1 MRPWST
7 VVFVAA
13 LTLVAA
19 SCGNSES
26 AVTTSTPGVSTTALT
41 TTSLVT
47 TVPATTGVATS
58 VPGTTVP
65 VTSGVATTLPAT
77 TLPGTTLPGTTLPGT
92 TAPVTTVPGTSTTV
106 ACEFTGAT
114 TDRRDSFP
122 ERMTSMV
129 GVDIRTG
136 AHSCYERIV
145 IELADSTMPTPGGMP
160 GWWVRYADGPITL
173 GQTDDQ
179 FVEVEG
185 DATLLIS
192 MNAWMPSMDGEGW
205 VGSTDIF
212 PTNVTHVLELRQ
224 IDNWEGQNTWAV
236 GIDTERPF
244 RVFTLA
250 SPTRL
255 VVDIRI

>member
-7 VVFVAA
+7 LVAVSV
-13 LTLVAA
+13 LTLAAA
-19 SCGNSES
+19 SCGTSES

-47 TVPATTGVATS
+47 TVPTTTGVATT
-58 VPGTTVP
+58 VPGTTAPGTTVP
-65 VTSGVATTLPAT
+65 GTSV
-77 TLPGTTLPGTTLPGT
+77 PGTSVPVTTVPVT
-92 TAPVTTVPGTSTTV
+92 TVPVTTVPGTSTTV

-136 AHSCYERIV
+136 THSCYERIV

-224 IDNWEGQNTWAV
+224 IDNWEGQNTWAI

-250 SPTRL
+250 SPSRL

>member
-1 MRPWST
+1 MRPWSAL
-7 VVFVAA
+7 VAVTA
-13 LTLVAA
+13 LTLVAP
-19 SCGNSES
+19 SCSTSES
-26 AVTTSTPGVSTTALT
+26 AVTTSAPGVSTTSVPTTSVPTTLVT
-41 TTSLVT
+41 TTALVT
-47 TVPATTGVATS
+47 TVAPTS
-58 VPGTTVP
+58 V
-65 VTSGVATTLPAT
+65 
-77 TLPGTTLPGTTLPGT
+77 PGTTLPGTSVPVTTLPGT
-92 TAPVTTVPGTSTTV
+92 SVPVTSVPGTTTTI

-114 TDRRDSFP
+114 TARRDSFP

-145 IELADSTMPTPGGMP
+145 IELADSTIPTPGGMP

-179 FVEVEG
+179 FVEVLG

-255 VVDIRI
+255 VVDVRI

>member
-1 MRPWST
+1 MHPWSR
-7 VVFVAA
+7 VAA
-13 LTLVAA
+13 VITLALVAA
-19 SCGNSES
+19 SCGTSES
-26 AVTTSTPGVSTTALT
+26 AVTTSTPGVTTTGATTTALST
-41 TTSLVT
+41 TVPSTTGVSTSVPVSTALVT
-47 TVPATTGVATS
+47 TVPVTTMPPTTGVA
-58 VPGTTVP
+58 TTVP
-65 VTSGVATTLPAT
+65 VTST
-77 TLPGTTLPGTTLPGT
+77 
-92 TAPVTTVPGTSTTV
+92 PVTSTPVTSTTV
-106 ACEFTGAT
+106 ACEFSGSTA
-114 TDRRDSFP
+114 DRRDSFP

-136 AHSCYERIV
+136 AHPCYERIV
-145 IELADSTMPTPGGMP
+145 VELADSTMLTPGGMP

-179 FVEVEG
+179 FVEVRG

-212 PTNVTHVLELRQ
+212 PTNVARVLELRQ

-236 GIDTERPF
+236 GIDVERPF
-244 RVFTLA
+244 RVFTLG

>member
-1 MRPWST
+1 MRPWSAL
-7 VVFVAA
+7 VAVTA
-13 LTLVAA
+13 LTLVAP
-19 SCGNSES
+19 SCSTSES
-26 AVTTSTPGVSTTALT
+26 AVTTSAPGVSTTSVSTTSVPTTSVPTTLVT
-41 TTSLVT
+41 TTALVT
-47 TVPATTGVATS
+47 TVAPTS
-58 VPGTTVP
+58 V
-65 VTSGVATTLPAT
+65 
-77 TLPGTTLPGTTLPGT
+77 PGTTLPGTSVPVTSVPGT
-92 TAPVTTVPGTSTTV
+92 TTTI

-114 TDRRDSFP
+114 TARRDSFP

-145 IELADSTMPTPGGMP
+145 IELADSTIPTPGGMP

-179 FVEVEG
+179 FVEVLGE
-185 DATLLIS
+185 ATLLIS

-255 VVDIRI
+255 VVDVRI

>member
-1 MRPWST
+1 MMSEVLDMRPWSVP
-7 VVFVAA
+7 VVA
-13 LTLVAA
+13 LIALAA
-19 SCGNSES
+19 SCGTSES
-26 AVTTSTPGVSTTALT
+26 AVTTTVGASTTGVSTTALAT
-41 TTSLVT
+41 TIPGTTIPATTVPGTTVPGTTVPGT
-47 TVPATTGVATS
+47 TVPATT
-58 VPGTTVP
+58 
-65 VTSGVATTLPAT
+65 
-77 TLPGTTLPGTTLPGT
+77 
-92 TAPVTTVPGTSTTV
+92 TTV
-106 ACEFTGAT
+106 ACAFTGDT
-114 TDRRDSFP
+114 TARRDSFP

-136 AHSCYERIV
+136 AHPCYERIV

-179 FVEVEG
+179 FVEVAG

-244 RVFTLA
+244 RVFTLT

-255 VVDIRI
+255 VVDIRV

>member
-1 MRPWST
+1 MRPWT
-7 VVFVAA
+7 ALVAVTA
-13 LTLVAA
+13 LTLITP
-19 SCGNSES
+19 SCSTSES
-26 AVTTSTPGVSTTALT
+26 AVTTSTPGVSTTGVST
-41 TTSLVT
+41 TLVATTALVT
-47 TVPATTGVATS
+47 TVATTAAPETT
-58 VPGTTVP
+58 VPSTTVP
-65 VTSGVATTLPAT
+65 VTSI
-77 TLPGTTLPGTTLPGT
+77 PGTTIPGTTIPGT
-92 TAPVTTVPGTSTTV
+92 TIPGTTTTI

-145 IELADSTMPTPGGMP
+145 IELADSTIPTPGGMP

-179 FVEVEG
+179 FVELEG

-212 PTNVTHVLELRQ
+212 PTNVTHLLELRQ

-236 GIDTERPF
+236 GIDAERPF

-255 VVDIRI
+255 VVDVRI

>member
-41 TTSLVT
+41 TTSPVT
-47 TVPATTGVATS
+47 TVPATTGVATTAPDTS
-58 VPGTTVP
+58 IPGTSIPGSTV
-65 VTSGVATTLPAT
+65 
-77 TLPGTTLPGTTLPGT
+77 PGTTLPGTTLPGT

>member
-1 MRPWST
+1 MRPWT
-7 VVFVAA
+7 ALVAVTA
-13 LTLVAA
+13 LTLIAP
-19 SCGNSES
+19 SCSTSES
-26 AVTTSTPGVSTTALT
+26 AVTTSAPGVSTTSVPT
-41 TTSLVT
+41 TLVT
-47 TVPATTGVATS
+47 TTALVTTMAPTS
-58 VPGTTVP
+58 V
-65 VTSGVATTLPAT
+65 
-77 TLPGTTLPGTTLPGT
+77 PGTTLPGTSVPVTSVPVTSVPVTSVPGT
-92 TAPVTTVPGTSTTV
+92 TTTI

-114 TDRRDSFP
+114 TARRDSFP

-145 IELADSTMPTPGGMP
+145 IELADSTIPTAGGMP

-179 FVEVEG
+179 FVEVLG
-185 DATLLIS
+185 DATLLVS

-255 VVDIRI
+255 VVDVRI

>member
-1 MRPWST
+1 
-7 VVFVAA
+7 
-13 LTLVAA
+13 
-19 SCGNSES
+19 
-26 AVTTSTPGVSTTALT
+26 
-41 TTSLVT
+41 
-47 TVPATTGVATS
+47 
-58 VPGTTVP
+58 
-65 VTSGVATTLPAT
+65 
-77 TLPGTTLPGTTLPGT
+77 
-92 TAPVTTVPGTSTTV
+92 
-106 ACEFTGAT
+106 
-114 TDRRDSFP
+114 
-122 ERMTSMV
+122 MV

-145 IELADSTMPTPGGMP
+145 IELADSTIPTAGGMP

-179 FVEVEG
+179 FVEVLG
-185 DATLLIS
+185 DATLLVS

-255 VVDIRI
+255 VVDVRI

>member
-1 MRPWST
+1 
-7 VVFVAA
+7 
-13 LTLVAA
+13 
-19 SCGNSES
+19 
-26 AVTTSTPGVSTTALT
+26 
-41 TTSLVT
+41 
-47 TVPATTGVATS
+47 
-58 VPGTTVP
+58 
-65 VTSGVATTLPAT
+65 
-77 TLPGTTLPGTTLPGT
+77 
-92 TAPVTTVPGTSTTV
+92 
-106 ACEFTGAT
+106 
-114 TDRRDSFP
+114 
-122 ERMTSMV
+122 
-129 GVDIRTG
+129 
-136 AHSCYERIV
+136 
-145 IELADSTMPTPGGMP
+145 
-160 GWWVRYADGPITL
+160 VRYADGPITL

-224 IDNWEGQNTWAV
+224 IDNWEGQNTWAI

-250 SPTRL
+250 SPSRL

>member
-7 VVFVAA
+7 VVAVAA
-13 LTLVAA
+13 LTLAAA
-19 SCGNSES
+19 SCGTSES

-41 TTSLVT
+41 TTSLGT
-47 TVPATTGVATS
+47 TVPTTTGVATT

-65 VTSGVATTLPAT
+65 G
-77 TLPGTTLPGTTLPGT
+77 
-92 TAPVTTVPGTSTTV
+92 TTVPGTTVPDTSTTV

-236 GIDTERPF
+236 GIDAERPF

>member
-1 MRPWST
+1 MRPWSAL
-7 VVFVAA
+7 VAVTA
-13 LTLVAA
+13 LTLVAP
-19 SCGNSES
+19 SCSTSES
-26 AVTTSTPGVSTTALT
+26 AVTTSAPGVSTTSVPTTLVT
-41 TTSLVT
+41 TTALVT
-47 TVPATTGVATS
+47 TVAPTSTLPSTSVPVTTLPGTSVPVTS
-58 VPGTTVP
+58 VPGTT
-65 VTSGVATTLPAT
+65 TTI
-77 TLPGTTLPGTTLPGT
+77 
-92 TAPVTTVPGTSTTV
+92 

-114 TDRRDSFP
+114 TARRDSFP

-145 IELADSTMPTPGGMP
+145 IELADSTIPTPGGMP

-179 FVEVEG
+179 FVEVLG

-255 VVDIRI
+255 VVDVRI

>member
-1 MRPWST
+1 MRPWSR
-7 VVFVAA
+7 VVAVVA
-13 LTLVAA
+13 LTVAAA
-19 SCGNSES
+19 SCGTSES
-26 AVTTSTPGVSTTALT
+26 AVTTSTPGVTTTGTATTVPPTTDVSTTGVST
-41 TTSLVT
+41 TELVT
-47 TVPATTGVATS
+47 TLPSTTSGA
-58 VPGTTVP
+58 TTVP
-65 VTSGVATTLPAT
+65 TTTVP
-77 TLPGTTLPGTTLPGT
+77 T
-92 TAPVTTVPGTSTTV
+92 TAPVTSTTI

-114 TDRRDSFP
+114 TARRDSFP

-136 AHSCYERIV
+136 AHPCYERIV
-145 IELADSTMPTPGGMP
+145 IEFADSTMPTPGGMP

-179 FVEVEG
+179 FVEVRG
-185 DATLLIS
+185 DATLLVS

-212 PTNVTHVLELRQ
+212 PTNVAHVLELRQ

-244 RVFTLA
+244 RVFTLN